1 MSYKQSLQRLLDGIE
16 KCESIVQVIKT
27 VDPIQ
32 AMNEAIKGLSTENWK
47 IEITDRFTWAISST
61 GERGMHSYKPVTPGL
76 FEEFKDGLVASVAE
90 HLKEEETRNYEHI
103 RDFREKAVV
112 PALAVI
118 SNFTEDLYEDAMY
131 AYRRCKDHDKI
142 VAGIEQRRKKL
153 LDYAVVVAE
162 EWVRENI
169 ATGTEVFYD
178 SPSVRFPKSL
188 IVDKVTKIGGSTLI
202 TFKNTDITSTN
213 FDSIDFL
220 ETWFMNVDDARV
232 ICDRIASISSL
243 QS

>member
-1 MSYKQSLQRLLDGIE
+1 MSYKQSLQNLLDGIE

-47 IEITDRFTWAISST
+47 IEITDRFTWAISTT
-61 GERGMHSYKPVTPGL
+61 GERGMHSYKPVTPGP
-76 FEEFKDGLVASVAE
+76 FEDFKAGLVASVAD
-90 HLKEEETRNYEHI
+90 HLREEETRNYDHI

-142 VAGIEQRRKKL
+142 VAGIDQRKQNL
-153 LDYAVVVAE
+153 IDYAVTVAE
-162 EWVRENI
+162 EWVKENI
-169 ATGTEVFYD
+169 TTGTEVFYD

-188 IVDKVTKIGGSTLI
+188 VVDKVTKIGGYTLI

-220 ETWFMNVDDARV
+220 ETWFMNVDDASA
-232 ICDRIASISSL
+232 IYDRITSISSL

>member
-1 MSYKQSLQRLLDGIE
+1 
-16 KCESIVQVIKT
+16 
-27 VDPIQ
+27 
-32 AMNEAIKGLSTENWK
+32 
-47 IEITDRFTWAISST
+47 
-61 GERGMHSYKPVTPGL
+61 
-76 FEEFKDGLVASVAE
+76 
-90 HLKEEETRNYEHI
+90 
-103 RDFREKAVV
+103 
-112 PALAVI
+112 
-118 SNFTEDLYEDAMY
+118 MY

-153 LDYAVVVAE
+153 LDYAVIVAE

-169 ATGTEVFYD
+169 ATGIKVFYD